1 MDGGFHFNGLSLLA
15 VVIGVVAILFIPI
28 RRRK

>member
-1 MDGGFHFNGLSLLA
+1 MPPIELNGLSLL
-15 VVIGVVAILFIPI
+15 VVAIGLAVILFIPI

>member
-1 MDGGFHFNGLSLLA
+1 MPSIELNGLSLL
-15 VVIGVVAILFIPI
+15 VVAIGLAVILFIPI